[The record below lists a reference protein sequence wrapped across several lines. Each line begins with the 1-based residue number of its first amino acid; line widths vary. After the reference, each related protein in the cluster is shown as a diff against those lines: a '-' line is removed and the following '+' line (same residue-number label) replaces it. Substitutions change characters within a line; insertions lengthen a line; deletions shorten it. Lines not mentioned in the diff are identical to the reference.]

1 MADDAGVPRVH
12 AETRAEWRAWLAA
25 HHADATGAW
34 LVSWRSG
41 AGRQSVG
48 YEDSVREALCFGWVD
63 SKGLKLDEERT
74 MLYFAPRRSRSGW
87 ARTNKQRVEQLR
99 AEGLMTDAGEAVIAE
114 AEANGSWS
122 LLDEVENLTGPA
134 DLQEALDAQP
144 PAEQHWQEFP
154 RSARRAILEWIVQ
167 ARTAPTRAR
176 RVAETARLA
185 ALNQRANQWRPKDA
199 EAPGSAGSSS

>member
-1 MADDAGVPRVH
+1 MADEAEVPRVH
-12 AETRAEWRAWLAA
+12 VETRAKWRAWLAA
-25 HHADATGAW
+25 HHADTRGAW

-41 AGRQSVG
+41 VSRPAVG

-63 SKGLKLDEERT
+63 SSGKRLDEERT
-74 MLYFAPRRSRSGW
+74 MLYFAPRRPRSGW
-87 ARTNKQRVEQLR
+87 SRSNKLRVEQLR
-99 AEGLMTDAGEAVIAE
+99 AEGLMTDAGERAIAE

-122 LLDEVENLTGPA
+122 LLDAVEDLIVPA

-144 PAEQHWQEFP
+144 PAGQHWQEFP

-176 RVAETARLA
+176 RVTETARLA
-185 ALNQRANQWRPKDA
+185 ALNQRANQWRPKDSRPV
-199 EAPGSAGSSS
+199 EP

>member
-1 MADDAGVPRVH
+1 MADDADVPRVH

-25 HHADATGAW
+25 HHAHARGAW

-41 AGRQSVG
+41 VGRPAVG

-63 SKGLKLDEERT
+63 SKGRKLDEERS

-99 AEGLMTDAGEAVIAE
+99 VVGLMTDAGEAVIAE

-122 LLDEVENLTGPA
+122 LLDEVENLTVPA
-134 DLQEALDAQP
+134 DLRKALDAHP
-144 PAEQHWQEFP
+144 PAGQHWQEFP
-154 RSARRAILEWIVQ
+154 PSARRAILEWIVQ

-185 ALNQRANQWRPKDA
+185 ALNQRANQWRPRDA
-199 EAPGSAGSSS
+199 GPAAP

>member
-1 MADDAGVPRVH
+1 MADDTAVPRVH

-25 HHADATGAW
+25 HHADTSGAW
-34 LVSWRSG
+34 LVSWRPG
-41 AGRQSVG
+41 VGRRAVG

-99 AEGLMTDAGEAVIAE
+99 AEGLMTEAGERVIAE

-122 LLDEVENLTGPA
+122 LLDEVEALTVPT

-144 PAEQHWQEFP
+144 PAWEHWQQFP

-167 ARTAPTRAR
+167 ARTPPTRSR

-185 ALNQRANQWRPKDA
+185 ALNQRANQWRPK
-199 EAPGSAGSSS
+199 EAGPAAP

>member
-1 MADDAGVPRVH
+1 
-12 AETRAEWRAWLAA
+12 LAA
-25 HHADATGAW
+25 HHAHARGAW

-41 AGRQSVG
+41 VGRPAVG

-63 SKGLKLDEERT
+63 SKGRKLDAERT

-99 AEGLMTDAGEAVIAE
+99 AAGLMTDAGEAVIAV

-122 LLDEVENLTGPA
+122 LLDEVENLTVPE
-134 DLQEALDAQP
+134 DLQGALDAQP
-144 PAEQHWQEFP
+144 PAAEHWQEFP
-154 RSARRAILEWIVQ
+154 PSARRAILEWIVQ

-185 ALNQRANQWRPKDA
+185 ALNQRANQWRPKEA
-199 EAPGSAGSSS
+199 EAPASPPQAADPNGS

>member
-1 MADDAGVPRVH
+1 MTDDAAVPRVH

-25 HHADATGAW
+25 HHADASGAW
-34 LVSWRSG
+34 LVSWRPG
-41 AGRQSVG
+41 AGRPAVG
-48 YEDSVREALCFGWVD
+48 YDDSVREALCFGWVD
-63 SKGLKLDEERT
+63 SKGKKLDEERT
-74 MLYFAPRRSRSGW
+74 MLYFAPRKSRSGW
-87 ARTNKQRVEQLR
+87 SRSNKQRVEQLR
-99 AEGLMTDAGEAVIAE
+99 AEGLLTDAGERVIAE
-114 AEANGSWS
+114 AEANGSWW
-122 LLDEVENLTGPA
+122 LLDEVEELTVPA

-144 PAEQHWQEFP
+144 PAWQHWQEFP

-199 EAPGSAGSSS
+199 GPAEP